1 MLKLKYEGVSKM
13 TRSTFMLFAIGYYFI
28 TIAIIVVVLLIIS
41 RKTKNKYRSQITEL
55 EREKNLIISAS
66 ILSEL
71 NKVEAL
77 VNNDDLRKQYDNW
90 QKRFNQIKNE
100 DIPKITDAI
109 NEVQLNFDESDY
121 RALKVSLIKAEMDL
135 NYLKTKADYLLDEI
149 REITLSEEKNRDKI
163 TKLKAE
169 YRAIVSQYNDNEKD
183 YEKVKVPIELQFE
196 NVDKLFSSFEI
207 AMDKNAYTEVG
218 KIVKAIDT
226 IISNLKVVVEE
237 TRTICQYGESLI
249 PKKIE
254 DISLIAKRMTQDGY
268 NLDYLNIDYNIE
280 EANKKIQDIF
290 QRLNVLDVEDSIFE
304 LKTMLDYFDSLYSDF
319 DKEKLSKRLFDD
331 YSRSV
336 LIKSSKLEKI
346 NNELYKKIG
355 ELKYSY
361 DLTDD
366 DVAVIQEIKDEL
378 IDIRTAYEKTI
389 NIYRNKTMA
398 YSKLGHEMEII
409 NSKLL
414 VTEEKLG
421 VTLRNLGSLKDDE
434 LRAREQ
440 LEEIREILFQS
451 KDKTKAVKLP
461 LIPKNYYVELSEAT
475 EAIGEMV
482 NELEKRPIS
491 IKTLNTRVDTAR
503 DLVLKVYNTI
513 NETTKTAKMAE
524 MAIVYGNRYRTVN
537 KDVDFGLV
545 KAENAFYKGNYKN
558 SLEQAISAINI
569 VEPGIHKKLLE
580 EYKD

>member
-1 MLKLKYEGVSKM
+1 MRRVSKM
-13 TRSTFMLFAIGYYFI
+13 TRSTFMLFAIGYYFV
-28 TIAIIVVVLLIIS
+28 TILIIVVVLLIIG
-41 RKTKNKYRSQITEL
+41 RKTKKKYRNQINEL

-77 VNNDDLRKQYDNW
+77 VNNEDLRKQYENW
-90 QKRFNQIKNE
+90 QRRFNQIKDE

-121 RALKVSLIKAEMDL
+121 KALKVSLIKAEMDL

-169 YRAIVSQYNDNEKD
+169 YRAIVGTYNDNEKE

-207 AMDKNAYTEVG
+207 AMDQNAYTEVG

-226 IISNLKVVVEE
+226 IISNLKVVVDE
-237 TRTICQYGESLI
+237 TRTICQYGETLI
-249 PKKIE
+249 PKKID
-254 DISLIAKRMTQDGY
+254 DISSIAKKMTQDGY
-268 NLDYLNIDYNIE
+268 NLEYLNIDYNIE

-319 DKEKLSKRLFDD
+319 DKERVSKRLFDD
-331 YSRSV
+331 YSRSI

-361 DLTDD
+361 DLTDED
-366 DVAVIQEIKDEL
+366 IAIIQEIKDEL

-389 NIYRNKTMA
+389 NIYRNKTLA
-398 YSKLGHEMEII
+398 YSKLGREMEII
-409 NSKLL
+409 NTKLL
-414 VTEEKLG
+414 TTEEKLS

-440 LEEIREILFQS
+440 LDEIREILFQS
-451 KDKTKAVKLP
+451 KEKTKTIKLP
-461 LIPKNYYVELSEAT
+461 LIPKNYYIELSEAT

-537 KDVDFGLV
+537 KDVDFGLI

-558 SLEQAISAINI
+558 SLEQAISAINV
-569 VEPGIHKKLLE
+569 VEPGIYKKLLE